1 MEKRVFFKGWWLP
14 AMLVAPQLLISFV
27 FFFYPSGQAI
37 WNSLFLPDY
46 FFTKTGLSPKK
57 FAEEIQSLY
66 SNNDIDKAFYKMY
79 EKQYTEAAADYGEMA
94 KDRTVG
100 LIKGAWNWA
109 FGDDD

>member
-1 MEKRVFFKGWWLP
+1 
-14 AMLVAPQLLISFV
+14 
-27 FFFYPSGQAI
+27 
-37 WNSLFLPDY
+37 
-46 FFTKTGLSPKK
+46 
-57 FAEEIQSLY
+57 
-66 SNNDIDKAFYKMY
+66 MY